1 MSGVASNRAWG
12 HLLVDGLR
20 QLGVD
25 RFFLSPGARSAPLAV
40 ALSGRNVTTHYDER
54 GMAFAALGCA
64 MATGRPAVCV
74 TTSGSAV
81 ANLLPACVEAFH
93 SNVPLIFLTADRP
106 PELRGTGAN
115 QTIHQ
120 PGLFGGFVRYA
131 VDLPCAQD
139 EGALSR
145 LSDVI
150 SEVVA
155 IAMAPQP
162 GPVHLN
168 VPIREPLLESGVAA
182 VDEKI
187 EFSRVANS
195 FPFDWPS
202 DFDFQRFASGRGVVV
217 IGRLPVGEQDRVDA
231 ILDLAKNLGWPVLAD
246 AVSGARL
253 RPGIIR
259 HADWILQR
267 HDVPPPE
274 RVLHFGGA
282 LVSKRIGKWL
292 SACRGTDCLQVRMFP
307 ERLDPWEQ
315 HPVFI
320 RAGIQQFCESLE
332 SIAMPMDANTWIE
345 SWRRADGVVG
355 ATIEAEL
362 STDDAVT
369 EPAILRALA
378 DVAADTKW
386 PVFLG
391 NSMPIRDFDSCAA
404 AVSKAV
410 VPIFANRGASG
421 IDGNIATVAGLALG
435 CVSPLLAVMGD
446 LAALHDLNSLPLLQG
461 LPVTLVIINNGGGGI
476 FRFLPIDVEER
487 LLETPHAWEFRG
499 AAQQFGME
507 YHQVASLSELR
518 KLLAERHVAP
528 RILECRTDRGD
539 NHALHLRIAEACRA
553 LSLSW
558 VD

>member
-1 MSGVASNRAWG
+1 MSNRTWG
-12 HLLVDGLR
+12 QSLVDGLC
-20 QLGVD
+20 QLGAG
-25 RFFLSPGARSAPLAV
+25 RFFLSPGARSAPLAS
-40 ALSGRNVTTHYDER
+40 ALSGHHVTTHYDER
-54 GMAFAALGCA
+54 GMAFAALGWA

-131 VDLPCAQD
+131 VDLPCAQ
-139 EGALSR
+139 EAGAMSR
-145 LSDVI
+145 LSDVL

-155 IAMAPQP
+155 IAMGPQP
-162 GPVHLN
+162 GPVHAN
-168 VPIREPLLESGVAA
+168 VPIREPLLEDGLAA
-182 VDEKI
+182 GDEKI

-195 FPFDWPS
+195 FPFDLPS

-217 IGRLPVGEQDRVDA
+217 IGRLPVGEQERVGA
-231 ILDLAKNLGWPVLAD
+231 ILDLAKKLGWPVLAD
-246 AVSGARL
+246 AASGARL

-259 HADWILQR
+259 HADWILQC

-292 SACRGTDCLQVRMFP
+292 SACRGVDCLQVRMFP
-307 ERLDPWEQ
+307 ERLDPWDQ
-315 HPVFI
+315 HPYFL
-320 RAGIQQFCESLE
+320 RSGIQQFCESVKTFAL
-332 SIAMPMDANTWIE
+332 PMATENWTE
-345 SWRRADGVVG
+345 SWLRADVAVA

-362 STDDAVT
+362 PADHAVS

-378 DVAADTKW
+378 DVAAETNW

-391 NSMPIRDFDSCAA
+391 NSMPIRDFDSCVV
-404 AVSKAV
+404 AVSSDV
-410 VPIFANRGASG
+410 VNVFANRGASG
-421 IDGNIATVAGLALG
+421 IDGNIATVAGLAMG
-435 CVSPLLAVMGD
+435 YASPLLAVMGD
-446 LAALHDLNSLPLLQG
+446 LAALHDLNSLPLLHG

-487 LLETPHAWEFRG
+487 LMETPHAWEFRG
-499 AAQQFGME
+499 GAQQFGME
-507 YHQVASLSELR
+507 YHQAASLSELR
-518 KLLAERHVAP
+518 RLLTERHAAP
-528 RILECRTDRGD
+528 RILECHTERGE

>member
-1 MSGVASNRAWG
+1 MSGVMSNRTWG
-12 HLLVDGLR
+12 QSLVDGLC
-20 QLGVD
+20 QLGAG
-25 RFFLSPGARSAPLAV
+25 RFFLSPGARSAPLAA
-40 ALSGRNVTTHYDER
+40 ALSGHHVTTHYDER
-54 GMAFAALGCA
+54 GMAFAALGWA

-139 EGALSR
+139 AGAMSR
-145 LSDVI
+145 LSDVL

-155 IAMAPQP
+155 IAMGPQP
-162 GPVHLN
+162 GPVHTN
-168 VPIREPLLESGVAA
+168 VPIREPLLEGGVAA

-187 EFSRVANS
+187 EFSRVANA

-217 IGRLPVGEQDRVDA
+217 IGRLPVGEQERVGA
-231 ILDLAKNLGWPVLAD
+231 ILDLAKKLGWPVIAD
-246 AVSGARL
+246 AASGARL

-259 HADWILQR
+259 HADWILQS
-267 HDVPPPE
+267 HDVPTPE
-274 RVLHFGGA
+274 RVLHFGSA

-292 SACRGTDCLQVRMFP
+292 SACCGVDCLQVRMFP
-307 ERLDPWEQ
+307 ERLDPWDQ

-320 RAGIQQFCESLE
+320 RAGIQQFCESVKTFALPTAAE
-332 SIAMPMDANTWIE
+332 NWIE
-345 SWRRADGVVG
+345 SWHRADVAVA
-355 ATIEAEL
+355 ATIAAEL
-362 STDDAVT
+362 PADDAIS
-369 EPAILRALA
+369 EPTILRALA
-378 DVAADTKW
+378 DVAAETNW

-391 NSMPIRDFDSCAA
+391 NSMPIRDFDSCVA
-404 AVSKAV
+404 AVSNDV
-410 VPIFANRGASG
+410 VNVFANRGASG

-435 CVSPLLAVMGD
+435 CASPLLAVMGD

-487 LLETPHAWEFRG
+487 LMETPHAWEFRG

-518 KLLAERHVAP
+518 RLLAERHVAP
-528 RILECRTDRGD
+528 RIVECRTDRAE

>member
-1 MSGVASNRAWG
+1 MSGSLSNRAWG
-12 HLLVDGLR
+12 QALVDGLC
-20 QLGVD
+20 QLGAD
-25 RFFLSPGARSAPLAV
+25 RFFLSPGARSAPLVA

-54 GMAFAALGCA
+54 GMAFAALGWS

-93 SNVPLIFLTADRP
+93 SNVPLVFLTADRP
-106 PELRGTGAN
+106 PELRGSGAN
-115 QTIHQ
+115 QTIQQ

-139 EGALSR
+139 EGAVSRFAGILSEA
-145 LSDVI
+145 VG
-150 SEVVA
+150 
-155 IAMAPQP
+155 MATGSQQ

-168 VPIREPLLESGVAA
+168 VPIREPLLEDSAAEPIHEWDGV
-182 VDEKI
+182 I
-187 EFSRVANS
+187 SRAEEA
-195 FPFDWPS
+195 FDWPS
-202 DFDFQRFASGRGVVV
+202 GFDFQRFADGRGVVV
-217 IGRLPVGEQDRVDA
+217 IGRLPVGEQGRVDA
-231 ILDLAKNLGWPVLAD
+231 ILDLAKKLGWPVMAD
-246 AVSGARL
+246 AASGARL
-253 RPGIIR
+253 RPGVIR

-267 HDVPPPE
+267 HDVPVPE

-292 SACRGTDCLQVRMFP
+292 SACRGADCLQVRMFP
-307 ERLDPWEQ
+307 ERLDPWNQ
-315 HPVFI
+315 NPVFI
-320 RAGIQQFCESLE
+320 RVGIQQFCESVKPFAL
-332 SIAMPMDANTWIE
+332 PMAADTWIE
-345 SWRRADGVVG
+345 SWRLADVAV
-355 ATIEAEL
+355 ACAIEAEL
-362 STDDAVT
+362 SQEDAIS
-369 EPAILRALA
+369 EPAILRALG
-378 DVAADTKW
+378 DVAAGTGW

-391 NSMPIRDFDSCAA
+391 NSMPIRDFDSCVA
-404 AVSKAV
+404 AVSKDV
-410 VPIFANRGASG
+410 VNVFANRGASG
-421 IDGNIATVAGLALG
+421 IDGNIAAVAGLALG
-435 CVSPLLAVMGD
+435 CASPLLAVMGD
-446 LAALHDLNSLPLLQG
+446 LAALHDLNSLPLLHG

-518 KLLAERHVAP
+518 TLLAERHAAP
-528 RILECRTDRGD
+528 RILECHTDRAE
-539 NHALHLRIAEACRA
+539 NHALHLRITKVCRV

>member
-1 MSGVASNRAWG
+1 
-12 HLLVDGLR
+12 
-20 QLGVD
+20 
-25 RFFLSPGARSAPLAV
+25 
-40 ALSGRNVTTHYDER
+40 LSGHHVTTHYDER
-54 GMAFAALGCA
+54 GMAFAALGWA

-131 VDLPCAQD
+131 VDLPCAQ
-139 EGALSR
+139 EAGAMSR
-145 LSDVI
+145 LSDVL

-155 IAMAPQP
+155 IAMGPQP
-162 GPVHLN
+162 GPVHAN
-168 VPIREPLLESGVAA
+168 VPIREPLLEGGVAA

-187 EFSRVANS
+187 EFSRVANA

-217 IGRLPVGEQDRVDA
+217 IGRLPVGEQERVGVV
-231 ILDLAKNLGWPVLAD
+231 LDLAKKLGWPLLAD
-246 AVSGARL
+246 AASGARL

-259 HADWILQR
+259 HADWILQS

-292 SACRGTDCLQVRMFP
+292 SACRGVDCLQVRMFP
-307 ERLDPWEQ
+307 ERLDPWDQ
-315 HPVFI
+315 HPYFL
-320 RAGIQQFCESLE
+320 RSGIQQFCESVKPFALLMAAE
-332 SIAMPMDANTWIE
+332 NWTE
-345 SWRRADGVVG
+345 SWHRADVAFA

-362 STDDAVT
+362 LTDDAIS
-369 EPAILRALA
+369 EPVILRALA
-378 DVAADTKW
+378 DVAAGTNW

-391 NSMPIRDFDSCAA
+391 NSMPIRDFDSCVA
-404 AVSKAV
+404 AVSSAV
-410 VPIFANRGASG
+410 VNVFANRGASG

-435 CVSPLLAVMGD
+435 CASPLLAVMGD
-446 LAALHDLNSLPLLQG
+446 LAALHDLNSLPLLHG

-487 LLETPHAWEFRG
+487 LIETPHAWEFRG
-499 AAQQFGME
+499 AAQQFGMD
-507 YHQVASLSELR
+507 YHQVASLSDLR
-518 KLLAERHVAP
+518 GLLAERHAAP
-528 RILECRTDRGD
+528 RILECRTDRGG
-539 NHALHLRIAEACRA
+539 NHVLHLRIAEACRA

>member
-1 MSGVASNRAWG
+1 MSGVTSNRAWG
-12 HLLVDGLR
+12 QMLIDGLC
-20 QLGVD
+20 QLGAD
-25 RFFLSPGARSAPLAV
+25 RFFLSPGARSAPLAA
-40 ALSGRNVTTHYDER
+40 ALRGRNVTTHYDER
-54 GMAFAALGCA
+54 GMAFAALGWA

-139 EGALSR
+139 AEAVSR
-145 LSDVI
+145 LAHELSKA
-150 SEVVA
+150 VA
-155 IAMAPQP
+155 VAMDLQS

-168 VPIREPLLESGVAA
+168 APIREPLLESVGAPLDGRMEISIPSA
-182 VDEKI
+182 L
-187 EFSRVANS
+187 SAL
-195 FPFDWPS
+195 DWPV
-202 DFDFQRFASGRGVVV
+202 DFDFQNFASGRGVVV
-217 IGRLPVGEQDRVDA
+217 IGRLPVGEQGRVDA
-231 ILDLAKNLGWPVLAD
+231 IFDLAKNLGWPVLAD
-246 AVSGARL
+246 AASGARL
-253 RPGIIR
+253 RAGIIR

-267 HDVPPPE
+267 HDVPPPQ

-292 SACRGTDCLQVRMFP
+292 SACRGKDCVQVRLFP
-307 ERLDPWEQ
+307 EQLDPWEQ

-320 RAGIQQFCESLE
+320 RAGIQEFCASVKPFALPT
-332 SIAMPMDANTWIE
+332 AADTWME
-345 SWRRADGVVG
+345 SWRRADLGVG

-362 STDDAVT
+362 PADDVVG
-369 EPAILRALA
+369 EPSILRALA
-378 DVAADTKW
+378 DIAAETNS
-386 PVFLG
+386 PLFLG
-391 NSMPIRDFDSCAA
+391 NSMPIRDFDSSAD
-404 AVSKAV
+404 AVSSGWV
-410 VPIFANRGASG
+410 NVFSNRGASG
-421 IDGNIATVAGLALG
+421 IDGNIATVAGLSLG
-435 CVSPLLAVMGD
+435 SASPLLAVMGD

-461 LPVTLVIINNGGGGI
+461 LPVTLLIINNGGGGI

-499 AAQQFGME
+499 AAQQFGIE

-518 KLLAERHVAP
+518 SLLSRPSAAP
-528 RILECRTDRGD
+528 RILECRTDRSE
-539 NHALHLRIAEACRA
+539 NHALHLRITEACRA
-553 LSLSW
+553 LPLSW
-558 VD
+558 AD

>member
-1 MSGVASNRAWG
+1 M
-12 HLLVDGLR
+12 LIDGLC
-20 QLGVD
+20 QLGAD
-25 RFFLSPGARSAPLAV
+25 RFFLSPGARSAPLAA
-40 ALSGRNVTTHYDER
+40 ALRGRNVTTHYDER
-54 GMAFAALGCA
+54 GMAFAALGWA

-139 EGALSR
+139 AEAVSCLDHELSKA
-145 LSDVI
+145 
-150 SEVVA
+150 VA
-155 IAMAPQP
+155 AATDLQP

-168 VPIREPLLESGVAA
+168 APIREPLLESVGAPLDGRMEISIPSA
-182 VDEKI
+182 L
-187 EFSRVANS
+187 SAL
-195 FPFDWPS
+195 DWPV
-202 DFDFQRFASGRGVVV
+202 DFDFQNFASGRGVVV
-217 IGRLPVGEQDRVDA
+217 IGRLPVGEQGKVDA

-246 AVSGARL
+246 AASGARL
-253 RPGIIR
+253 RAGIIR

-267 HDVPPPE
+267 HDVPAPQ
-274 RVLHFGGA
+274 RVLYFGGA

-292 SACRGTDCLQVRMFP
+292 SACRGKDCVQVRLFP

-320 RAGIQQFCESLE
+320 RAGIQEFCVSLKPF
-332 SIAMPMDANTWIE
+332 ALPTVADTWME
-345 SWRRADGVVG
+345 SWRRADLGVG

-362 STDDAVT
+362 PADDVVG
-369 EPAILRALA
+369 EPSILRTLA
-378 DVAADTKW
+378 DIAAETNS
-386 PVFLG
+386 PLFLG
-391 NSMPIRDFDSCAA
+391 NSMPIRDFDSSAD
-404 AVSKAV
+404 AVSSGLV
-410 VPIFANRGASG
+410 NVFSNRGASG

-435 CVSPLLAVMGD
+435 SASPLLAVMGD

-461 LPVTLVIINNGGGGI
+461 LPVTLLIINNGGGGI

-487 LLETPHAWEFRG
+487 LLETPHEWEFRA
-499 AAQQFGME
+499 AAQQFGIE
-507 YHQVASLSELR
+507 YHQVVSLSELR
-518 KLLAERHVAP
+518 SLLSRPPAAP
-528 RILECRTDRGD
+528 RILECRTDRSE
-539 NHALHLRIAEACRA
+539 NHALHLRITEACRA
-553 LSLSW
+553 LQLSW
-558 VD
+558 AD

>member
-1 MSGVASNRAWG
+1 MSGVPSNRTWG
-12 HLLVDGLR
+12 QSLVDGLC
-20 QLGVD
+20 QLGAD
-25 RFFLSPGARSAPLAV
+25 RFFLSPGARSAPLAA
-40 ALSGRNVTTHYDER
+40 ALSGHNVTTHYDER
-54 GMAFAALGCA
+54 GMAFAALGWA

-139 EGALSR
+139 AGAMSR
-145 LSDVI
+145 LAGVLSQ
-150 SEVVA
+150 VVA
-155 IAMAPQP
+155 IAMGPQS

-168 VPIREPLLESGVAA
+168 VPIREPLLESGIAA
-182 VDEKI
+182 LDEKI

-217 IGRLPVGEQDRVDA
+217 IGRLPVGEQNKVGA
-231 ILDLAKNLGWPVLAD
+231 ILDLAKKLGWPVLAD
-246 AVSGARL
+246 AASGVRL
-253 RPGIIR
+253 RPEIIR

-267 HDVPPPE
+267 HDVPGPE

-292 SACRGTDCLQVRMFP
+292 SACSGADCLQVRMFP
-307 ERLDPWEQ
+307 ERLDPWNQ
-315 HPVFI
+315 NPVFL
-320 RAGIQQFCESLE
+320 RAGIQPFCELVNSFALP
-332 SIAMPMDANTWIE
+332 MPVDTWIE
-345 SWRRADGVVG
+345 SWRRADVAVG
-355 ATIEAEL
+355 AAIEAEL
-362 STDDAVT
+362 PADDAVS

-378 DVAADTKW
+378 DVAAETNW

-391 NSMPIRDFDSCAA
+391 NSMPIRDFDSCVS
-404 AVSKAV
+404 AVSNDV
-410 VPIFANRGASG
+410 VNVFANRGASG

-446 LAALHDLNSLPLLQG
+446 LAALHDLNSLPLLHG
-461 LPVTLVIINNGGGGI
+461 LSVTLVIINNGGGGI
-476 FRFLPIDVEER
+476 FRFLPLDVEER

-499 AAQQFGME
+499 AAQQFGIE

-518 KLLAERHVAP
+518 RFLAERHVAP
-528 RILECRTDRGD
+528 RILECRTDRTE
-539 NHALHLRIAEACRA
+539 NHALHLRIAESCRS
-553 LSLSW
+553 LPLSW
-558 VD
+558 S

>member
-25 RFFLSPGARSAPLAV
+25 RFFLSPGARSAPLAA

-54 GMAFAALGCA
+54 GMAFAALGWA

-131 VDLPCAQD
+131 ADLPCAQD
-139 EGALSR
+139 VGAVSQ
-145 LSDVI
+145 LSDVL
-150 SEVVA
+150 SQVVA
-155 IAMAPQP
+155 IAMGPDL

-195 FPFDWPS
+195 FPLDWPS
-202 DFDFQRFASGRGVVV
+202 DFDFQRFASGRGVLV
-217 IGRLPVGEQDRVDA
+217 IGRLPLGEQDRVGA

-246 AVSGARL
+246 ASSGARL
-253 RPGIIR
+253 RSGIIR

-292 SACRGTDCLQVRMFP
+292 SACRGADCLQVRMFP

-320 RAGIQQFCESLE
+320 RAGIQPFCESLE

-345 SWRRADGVVG
+345 SWRRADVVVG

-362 STDDAVT
+362 STDDAVS

-378 DVAADTKW
+378 DVAAETNW

-391 NSMPIRDFDSCAA
+391 NSMPIRDFDSCVA
-404 AVSKAV
+404 AVSNDV
-410 VPIFANRGASG
+410 VNVFANRGASG

-435 CVSPLLAVMGD
+435 CASPLLAVMGD

-507 YHQVASLSELR
+507 YHQVASLSKLR
-518 KLLAERHVAP
+518 KLLAERHVVP
-528 RILECRTDRGD
+528 RILECCTDRGD
-539 NHALHLRIAEACRA
+539 NHALHLHIAEACRA

>member
-1 MSGVASNRAWG
+1 MSGSLSNRAWG
-12 HLLVDGLR
+12 QALVDGLC
-20 QLGVD
+20 QLGAD
-25 RFFLSPGARSAPLAV
+25 RFFLSPGARSAPLAS
-40 ALSGRNVTTHYDER
+40 ALRGRNVTTHYDER
-54 GMAFAALGCA
+54 GMAFAALGWS

-106 PELRGTGAN
+106 PDLRGSGAN
-115 QTIHQ
+115 QTIQQ
-120 PGLFGGFVRYA
+120 PGIFGGFVRYA

-139 EGALSR
+139 EGAVSRFAGILSEA
-145 LSDVI
+145 VG
-150 SEVVA
+150 
-155 IAMAPQP
+155 MATGSQP

-168 VPIREPLLESGVAA
+168 VPIREPLLEDSAAEPIHEWDGV
-182 VDEKI
+182 I
-187 EFSRVANS
+187 SRAEEA
-195 FPFDWPS
+195 FDWPLG
-202 DFDFQRFASGRGVVV
+202 FDFQRFAEGRGVVV
-217 IGRLPVGEQDRVDA
+217 IGRLTVGEQGRVDA
-231 ILDLAKNLGWPVLAD
+231 ILDLANKLGWPVMAD
-246 AVSGARL
+246 AASGARL
-253 RPGIIR
+253 RSGVIR

-267 HDVPPPE
+267 HDVPVPE

-292 SACRGTDCLQVRMFP
+292 SACRGADCLQVRMFP

-315 HPVFI
+315 QPVFI
-320 RAGIQQFCESLE
+320 RAGIQPFCESMKP
-332 SIAMPMDANTWIE
+332 IALSMAADTWIE
-345 SWRRADGVVG
+345 SWRRADVAVG
-355 ATIEAEL
+355 AAIEAEL
-362 STDDAVT
+362 SQEDAIS
-369 EPAILRALA
+369 EPAILRTLA
-378 DVAADTKW
+378 DVAAGTGW

-391 NSMPIRDFDSCAA
+391 NSMPIRDFDSCVA
-404 AVSKAV
+404 AVSKDV
-410 VPIFANRGASG
+410 VNVFANRGASG
-421 IDGNIATVAGLALG
+421 IDGNIATVAGLAMG
-435 CVSPLLAVMGD
+435 CASPLLAVMGD

-461 LPVTLVIINNGGGGI
+461 LPVTLVVINNGGGGI

-518 KLLAERHVAP
+518 TLLAERHSAL
-528 RILECRTDRGD
+528 RILECHTDRAE
-539 NHALHLRIAEACRA
+539 NHALHLRITEACRA

>member
-1 MSGVASNRAWG
+1 MSGSLSNRAWG
-12 HLLVDGLR
+12 QALVDGLC
-20 QLGVD
+20 QLGAD
-25 RFFLSPGARSAPLAV
+25 RFFLSPGARSAPLVA

-54 GMAFAALGCA
+54 GMAFAALGWS

-106 PELRGTGAN
+106 PELRGSGAN
-115 QTIHQ
+115 QTIQQ

-139 EGALSR
+139 EGAVSR
-145 LSDVI
+145 FAGI
-150 SEVVA
+150 FSEAVG
-155 IAMAPQP
+155 MATGSQP

-168 VPIREPLLESGVAA
+168 VPIREPLLEDSAVEPIHEWDGV
-182 VDEKI
+182 I
-187 EFSRVANS
+187 SRAEEA
-195 FPFDWPS
+195 FDWPS
-202 DFDFQRFASGRGVVV
+202 GFDFQRFADGRGVVV
-217 IGRLPVGEQDRVDA
+217 IGRLPLGEQNQVGA

-246 AVSGARL
+246 AASGARL

-292 SACRGTDCLQVRMFP
+292 SACRGADCLQVRMFP

-320 RAGIQQFCESLE
+320 RVGIQPFCESVKPFALTM
-332 SIAMPMDANTWIE
+332 AADTWIE
-345 SWRRADGVVG
+345 SWRRADVAVG
-355 ATIEAEL
+355 AAIEAEL
-362 STDDAVT
+362 SQEDAIS
-369 EPAILRALA
+369 EPAILRTLA
-378 DVAADTKW
+378 DVAAGTGW

-391 NSMPIRDFDSCAA
+391 NSMPIRDFDSCVA
-404 AVSKAV
+404 AVSKDV
-410 VPIFANRGASG
+410 VNVFANRGASG

-435 CVSPLLAVMGD
+435 CASPLLAVMGD
-446 LAALHDLNSLPLLQG
+446 LAALHDLNSLPLLHG

-507 YHQVASLSELR
+507 YQQVASLSELR
-518 KLLAERHVAP
+518 RLLAERHSAP
-528 RILECRTDRGD
+528 RILECCTDRAE

-553 LSLSW
+553 LPLSW
-558 VD
+558 V

>member
-1 MSGVASNRAWG
+1 MSGVASNRTWG
-12 HLLVDGLR
+12 QSLVDGLC
-20 QLGVD
+20 QLGAD
-25 RFFLSPGARSAPLAV
+25 RFFLSPGARSAPLAA
-40 ALSGRNVTTHYDER
+40 ALSGHNVTTHYDER
-54 GMAFAALGCA
+54 GMAFAALGWA

-139 EGALSR
+139 AGAMSR
-145 LSDVI
+145 LAGVLSQ
-150 SEVVA
+150 VVA
-155 IAMAPQP
+155 IAMGPQS

-168 VPIREPLLESGVAA
+168 VPIREPLLESGIAA
-182 VDEKI
+182 LDEKI

-202 DFDFQRFASGRGVVV
+202 DFDFQRFVSGRGVVV
-217 IGRLPVGEQDRVDA
+217 IGRLPVGEQNKVGA
-231 ILDLAKNLGWPVLAD
+231 ILDLAKKLGWPVLAD
-246 AVSGARL
+246 AASGARL
-253 RPGIIR
+253 RPEIIR

-267 HDVPPPE
+267 HDMPGPE

-292 SACRGTDCLQVRMFP
+292 SACSGADCLQVRMFP
-307 ERLDPWEQ
+307 ERLDPWNQ
-315 HPVFI
+315 NPVFL
-320 RAGIQQFCESLE
+320 RAGIQPFCELVNSFALP
-332 SIAMPMDANTWIE
+332 MPVDTWIE
-345 SWRRADGVVG
+345 SWRRADVAVG
-355 ATIEAEL
+355 AAIEAEL
-362 STDDAVT
+362 PADDAVS

-378 DVAADTKW
+378 DVAAETNW

-391 NSMPIRDFDSCAA
+391 NSMPIRDFDSCVA
-404 AVSKAV
+404 AVSNDV
-410 VPIFANRGASG
+410 VNVFANRGASG

-476 FRFLPIDVEER
+476 FRFLPLDVEER

-499 AAQQFGME
+499 AAQQFGIE

-518 KLLAERHVAP
+518 RLLAERHVAP
-528 RILECRTDRGD
+528 RILECCTDRTE
-539 NHALHLRIAEACRA
+539 NHALHLRIAESCRS
-553 LSLSW
+553 LPLSW
-558 VD
+558 S

>member
-25 RFFLSPGARSAPLAV
+25 RFFLSPGARSAPLAA
-40 ALSGRNVTTHYDER
+40 ALSGRNVTIHYDER
-54 GMAFAALGCA
+54 GIAFAALGWA

-217 IGRLPVGEQDRVDA
+217 IGRLPVGEQDQVDA

-292 SACRGTDCLQVRMFP
+292 SACRGADCLQVRMFP

-320 RAGIQQFCESLE
+320 RAGIQPFCESLE

-378 DVAADTKW
+378 DVAAETKW

-507 YHQVASLSELR
+507 YH
-518 KLLAERHVAP
+518 
-528 RILECRTDRGD
+528 
-539 NHALHLRIAEACRA
+539 
-553 LSLSW
+553 
-558 VD
+558 

>member
-1 MSGVASNRAWG
+1 
-12 HLLVDGLR
+12 
-20 QLGVD
+20 
-25 RFFLSPGARSAPLAV
+25 
-40 ALSGRNVTTHYDER
+40 
-54 GMAFAALGCA
+54 MAFAALGWS

-93 SNVPLIFLTADRP
+93 SNVPLIFMTADRP

-120 PGLFGGFVRYA
+120 LGLFGGFVRYA

-139 EGALSR
+139 VGAMSR
-145 LSDVI
+145 LSDVL

-155 IAMAPQP
+155 IAMGHDL

-168 VPIREPLLESGVAA
+168 VPIREPLLEDSAA
-182 VDEKI
+182 EPIHEWDGI
-187 EFSRVANS
+187 ISRAEEA
-195 FPFDWPS
+195 FDWPS
-202 DFDFQRFASGRGVVV
+202 GFDFQRFADGRGVVV
-217 IGRLPVGEQDRVDA
+217 IGRLPVGEQDKVDA
-231 ILDLAKNLGWPVLAD
+231 ILDLAKKLGWPVMAD
-246 AVSGARL
+246 AASGARL
-253 RPGIIR
+253 RPGVIR
-259 HADWILQR
+259 HADWMLQR
-267 HDVPPPE
+267 HDVPLPE

-292 SACRGTDCLQVRMFP
+292 SACRGADCLQVRIFP

-320 RAGIQQFCESLE
+320 RDGIQHFCESVKPFAL
-332 SIAMPMDANTWIE
+332 PMAADSWIE
-345 SWRRADGVVG
+345 SWPRADLAVG
-355 ATIEAEL
+355 AAIEAAL
-362 STDDAVT
+362 HADDALS

-378 DVAADTKW
+378 DIAAETNW

-391 NSMPIRDFDSCAA
+391 NSMPIRDFDSCVA
-404 AVSKAV
+404 AVSNDV
-410 VPIFANRGASG
+410 VNVFANRGASG
-421 IDGNIATVAGLALG
+421 IDGNIAAVAGLALG
-435 CVSPLLAVMGD
+435 CASPLLAVMGD

-476 FRFLPIDVEER
+476 FRFLPIDVDER

-518 KLLAERHVAP
+518 RLLAERHVAP
-528 RILECRTDRGD
+528 RILECRTDRTE
-539 NHALHLRIAEACRA
+539 NHALHLRIAESCH
-553 LSLSW
+553 LLPLSW
-558 VD
+558 G

>member
-1 MSGVASNRAWG
+1 
-12 HLLVDGLR
+12 
-20 QLGVD
+20 
-25 RFFLSPGARSAPLAV
+25 LAA
-40 ALSGRNVTTHYDER
+40 ALSGHNVTTHYDER
-54 GMAFAALGCA
+54 GMAFAALGWA

-145 LSDVI
+145 LSDVL

-155 IAMAPQP
+155 IAMGPQS

-202 DFDFQRFASGRGVVV
+202 DFDFQRFADGRGVVV
-217 IGRLPVGEQDRVDA
+217 IGRLPVGEQGRVDA
-231 ILDLAKNLGWPVLAD
+231 ILDLAKKLGWPVLAD
-246 AVSGARL
+246 AASGARL
-253 RPGIIR
+253 RPRIIR
-259 HADWILQR
+259 HTDWILQR

-292 SACRGTDCLQVRMFP
+292 SACRGADCLQVRMFP

-320 RAGIQQFCESLE
+320 RAGIHPFCEFVKSFALPK
-332 SIAMPMDANTWIE
+332 AADTWIE
-345 SWRRADGVVG
+345 SWRRADFAVG
-355 ATIEAEL
+355 AVIEAEL
-362 STDDAVT
+362 SKEDSVS

-378 DVAADTKW
+378 DVTAETSC

-391 NSMPIRDFDSCAA
+391 NSMPIRDFDSCVA
-404 AVSKAV
+404 AVSNDV
-410 VPIFANRGASG
+410 VNIFANRGASG

-435 CVSPLLAVMGD
+435 CASPLLAVMGD
-446 LAALHDLNSLPLLQG
+446 LAALHDLNSLPLLHG

-507 YHQVASLSELR
+507 YHQVASLAEFRS
-518 KLLAERHVAP
+518 LLAKRHAAP
-528 RILECRTDRGD
+528 RILECRTDRAE
-539 NHALHLRIAEACRA
+539 NHALHLRITKACRA

>member
-1 MSGVASNRAWG
+1 MSNRAWG
-12 HLLVDGLR
+12 QSLVDGLC
-20 QLGVD
+20 QLGAG
-25 RFFLSPGARSAPLAV
+25 RFFLSPGARSAPLAA
-40 ALSGRNVTTHYDER
+40 ALRGHHVTTHYDER
-54 GMAFAALGCA
+54 GMAFAALGWA

-145 LSDVI
+145 LSDVL

-155 IAMAPQP
+155 IAMGPQP
-162 GPVHLN
+162 GPVHAN

-202 DFDFQRFASGRGVVV
+202 DFDLQRFASGRGVVV
-217 IGRLPVGEQDRVDA
+217 IGRLPVGEQGRVDA

-246 AVSGARL
+246 AASGARL

-267 HDVPPPE
+267 HDLPPPE
-274 RVLHFGGA
+274 RVLHFGSA

-292 SACRGTDCLQVRMFP
+292 SVCRGPDCLQVRMFP

-320 RAGIQQFCESLE
+320 CAGIQQFCESVKTFAL
-332 SIAMPMDANTWIE
+332 PMAADTWIE
-345 SWRRADGVVG
+345 SWLRADLAVV
-355 ATIEAEL
+355 ATIAAEL
-362 STDDAVT
+362 PMDDAVS
-369 EPAILRALA
+369 EPTILRALA
-378 DVAADTKW
+378 DVAAETNW
-386 PVFLG
+386 SVFLG

-404 AVSKAV
+404 AVSSDV
-410 VPIFANRGASG
+410 VNVFANRGASG

-435 CVSPLLAVMGD
+435 CASPLLAVMGD

-487 LLETPHAWEFRG
+487 LMETPHAWEFRG

-518 KLLAERHVAP
+518 RLLAERHVAP
-528 RILECRTDRGD
+528 RILECRTDRAE

>member
-1 MSGVASNRAWG
+1 MSGVASNRTWG
-12 HLLVDGLR
+12 QSLVDGLC
-20 QLGVD
+20 QLGAG
-25 RFFLSPGARSAPLAV
+25 RFFLSPGARSAPLAA
-40 ALSGRNVTTHYDER
+40 ALSGRHVTTHYDER
-54 GMAFAALGCA
+54 GMAFAALGWA

-131 VDLPCAQD
+131 VDLPCSQD
-139 EGALSR
+139 VGAMSCLAHE
-145 LSDVI
+145 LL
-150 SEVVA
+150 EVVA
-155 IAMAPQP
+155 IAMGPQS

-168 VPIREPLLESGVAA
+168 VPIREPLLESGIAA
-182 VDEKI
+182 LDEKI

-202 DFDFQRFASGRGVVV
+202 DFDFQRFVSGRGVVV
-217 IGRLPVGEQDRVDA
+217 IGRLPVGEQNKVGA
-231 ILDLAKNLGWPVLAD
+231 ILDLAKKLGWPVLAD
-246 AVSGARL
+246 AASGAHL
-253 RPGIIR
+253 RPEIIR

-274 RVLHFGGA
+274 QVLHFGGA

-292 SACRGTDCLQVRMFP
+292 SACRGADCLQVRMFP
-307 ERLDPWEQ
+307 ERLDPWDQ

-320 RAGIQQFCESLE
+320 RAGIQQFCESVKPFALP
-332 SIAMPMDANTWIE
+332 MPVDTWIE
-345 SWRRADGVVG
+345 SWRRADVAVG
-355 ATIEAEL
+355 AAIEAEL
-362 STDDAVT
+362 PADDAVS

-378 DVAADTKW
+378 DVAAETNW

-391 NSMPIRDFDSCAA
+391 NSMPIRDFDSCVS
-404 AVSKAV
+404 AVSNDV
-410 VPIFANRGASG
+410 VNVFANRGASG

-476 FRFLPIDVEER
+476 FRFLPLDVEER

-499 AAQQFGME
+499 AAQQFGIE

-518 KLLAERHVAP
+518 RLLAERHVAP
-528 RILECRTDRGD
+528 RILECRTDRTE
-539 NHALHLRIAEACRA
+539 NHALHLRIAESCRS
-553 LSLSW
+553 LPLSW
-558 VD
+558 S

>member
-1 MSGVASNRAWG
+1 MIGVASNRAWG
-12 HLLVDGLR
+12 QSLVDGLC
-20 QLGVD
+20 QLGAN
-25 RFFLSPGARSAPLAV
+25 RFFLSPGARSAPLAA
-40 ALSGRNVTTHYDER
+40 ALSGHHVTTHYDER
-54 GMAFAALGCA
+54 GMAFAALGWA

-139 EGALSR
+139 AVALSR
-145 LSDVI
+145 LSDML
-150 SEVVA
+150 SEVVSV
-155 IAMAPQP
+155 AMGSQP

-187 EFSRVANS
+187 EFSRVANLFS
-195 FPFDWPS
+195 LDLPS

-217 IGRLPVGEQDRVDA
+217 IGRLPVGEQERVGV
-231 ILDLAKNLGWPVLAD
+231 IFDLAKKLGWPVLAD
-246 AVSGARL
+246 AASGARL

-259 HADWILQR
+259 HADWILQSR
-267 HDVPPPE
+267 DVPPPE

-292 SACRGTDCLQVRMFP
+292 SACRGVDCLQVRIFP
-307 ERLDPWEQ
+307 ERLDPWDQ
-315 HPVFI
+315 HPYFL
-320 RAGIQQFCESLE
+320 RSGIQQFCESVKPFAL
-332 SIAMPMDANTWIE
+332 PMAAENWTEFWL
-345 SWRRADGVVG
+345 RADLAVA

-362 STDDAVT
+362 PADHAIS

-378 DVAADTKW
+378 DVAAETNW

-391 NSMPIRDFDSCAA
+391 NSMPIRDFDSCVA
-404 AVSKAV
+404 AVSSDV
-410 VPIFANRGASG
+410 VNVFANRGASG
-421 IDGNIATVAGLALG
+421 IDGNIATVAGLAMG
-435 CVSPLLAVMGD
+435 CASPLLAVMGD
-446 LAALHDLNSLPLLQG
+446 LAALHDLNSLPLLHG

-487 LLETPHAWEFRG
+487 LMETPHAWEFRG

-518 KLLAERHVAP
+518 RLLTDRHAAP
-528 RILECRTDRGD
+528 RILECHTERGE

>member
-1 MSGVASNRAWG
+1 
-12 HLLVDGLR
+12 
-20 QLGVD
+20 
-25 RFFLSPGARSAPLAV
+25 LAA
-40 ALSGRNVTTHYDER
+40 ALSGHNVTTHYDER
-54 GMAFAALGCA
+54 GMAFAALGWA

-120 PGLFGGFVRYA
+120 PGLFGGFVRYS

-139 EGALSR
+139 AGAMSR
-145 LSDVI
+145 LAGVLSQ
-150 SEVVA
+150 VVA
-155 IAMAPQP
+155 IAIGPQS

-168 VPIREPLLESGVAA
+168 VPIREPLLESGIAA
-182 VDEKI
+182 LDEKI

-202 DFDFQRFASGRGVVV
+202 DFDFQRFVSGRGVVV
-217 IGRLPVGEQDRVDA
+217 IGRLPVGEQDKVGA
-231 ILDLAKNLGWPVLAD
+231 ILDLAKKLGWPVLAD
-246 AVSGARL
+246 AASGAHL
-253 RPGIIR
+253 RPEIIR

-274 RVLHFGGA
+274 QVLHFGGA

-292 SACRGTDCLQVRMFP
+292 SACRGADCLQVRMFP
-307 ERLDPWEQ
+307 ERLDPWDQ

-320 RAGIQQFCESLE
+320 RAGIQQFCESVKPFALP
-332 SIAMPMDANTWIE
+332 MPVDNWIE
-345 SWRRADGVVG
+345 SWRRADVAVG
-355 ATIEAEL
+355 AAIEAEL
-362 STDDAVT
+362 PADDAVS

-378 DVAADTKW
+378 DVAAETNW

-391 NSMPIRDFDSCAA
+391 NSMPIRDFDSCVA
-404 AVSKAV
+404 AVSNDV
-410 VPIFANRGASG
+410 VNVFANRGASG
-421 IDGNIATVAGLALG
+421 IDGNIATVAGLVLG

-499 AAQQFGME
+499 AAQQFGIE

-518 KLLAERHVAP
+518 RLLAERHVAP
-528 RILECRTDRGD
+528 RILECRTDRTE
-539 NHALHLRIAEACRA
+539 NHALHLRIAESCRS
-553 LSLSW
+553 LPLSW
-558 VD
+558 S

>member
-25 RFFLSPGARSAPLAV
+25 RFFLSPGARSAPLAA

-54 GMAFAALGCA
+54 GMAFAALGWA

-145 LSDVI
+145 LSDVL

-246 AVSGARL
+246 ASSGARL

-320 RAGIQQFCESLE
+320 RAGIQPFCESLE

-435 CVSPLLAVMGD
+435 CASPLLAVLGD

-507 YHQVASLSELR
+507 YHQVASLLELR

>member
-1 MSGVASNRAWG
+1 MSNRTWG
-12 HLLVDGLR
+12 QSLVDGLC
-20 QLGVD
+20 QLGAV
-25 RFFLSPGARSAPLAV
+25 RFFLSPGARSAPLAA
-40 ALSGRNVTTHYDER
+40 ALSGHHVTTHYDER
-54 GMAFAALGCA
+54 GMAFAALGWA

-106 PELRGTGAN
+106 PELRGSGAN

-131 VDLPCAQD
+131 VDLPCAQ
-139 EGALSR
+139 EAGAMSR
-145 LSDVI
+145 LSDVL

-155 IAMAPQP
+155 IAMGPQP
-162 GPVHLN
+162 GPVHAN

-187 EFSRVANS
+187 EFSRVANA

-217 IGRLPVGEQDRVDA
+217 IGRLPVGEQERVGA
-231 ILDLAKNLGWPVLAD
+231 ILDLAKKLGWPVIAD
-246 AVSGARL
+246 AASGARL

-292 SACRGTDCLQVRMFP
+292 SACRGVDCLQVRMFP
-307 ERLDPWEQ
+307 ERLDPWDQ

-320 RAGIQQFCESLE
+320 RAGIQQFCESVKTFAL
-332 SIAMPMDANTWIE
+332 PMAAENWIE
-345 SWRRADGVVG
+345 SWHRADVAVA
-355 ATIEAEL
+355 ATIAAEL
-362 STDDAVT
+362 PADDAIS
-369 EPAILRALA
+369 EPTILRALA
-378 DVAADTKW
+378 DVAAETNW

-391 NSMPIRDFDSCAA
+391 NSMPIRDFDSCVA
-404 AVSKAV
+404 AVSNDV
-410 VPIFANRGASG
+410 VNVFANRGASG

-435 CVSPLLAVMGD
+435 CASPLLAVMGD

-487 LLETPHAWEFRG
+487 LMETPHAWEFRG

-518 KLLAERHVAP
+518 RLLAERHVAP
-528 RILECRTDRGD
+528 RIVECRTDRAE